1 MINVDVKKCPVMSK
15 YDIRV
20 CNICVS
26 VVRIK
31 VRTPL
36 LSVYLI
42 KNDFKVEPKGE
53 GTLHDSYRK

>member
-15 YDIRV
+15 HDIRV

-26 VVRIK
+26 VLRIK
-31 VRTPL
+31 VRIPL

-42 KNDFKVEPKGE
+42 RNDVKVEPMGE

>member
-1 MINVDVKKCPVMSK
+1 MINVDVKKRPVMSK

-31 VRTPL
+31 VRIPL
-36 LSVYLI
+36 LSVYL
-42 KNDFKVEPKGE
+42 KNDFKVEPMGE